1 MYLSRAK
8 GGILGMYGQQEFV
21 VDPSGCSIPIDSVL
35 SEQHVLREKLQTL
48 RELEAAERRESAE
61 RIKRNN
67 KEASVMLE
75 EFVAQENSRRKIAN
89 ENNITEK
96 LRRLQHATIA
106 GFSRVDPCLPQPSEY
121 VQRCLLRER
130 RPEHPIDVYQRSV
143 QETMRFRMESNA
155 SK

>member
-1 MYLSRAK
+1 
-8 GGILGMYGQQEFV
+8 
-21 VDPSGCSIPIDSVL
+21 
-35 SEQHVLREKLQTL
+35 VLREKLQTL